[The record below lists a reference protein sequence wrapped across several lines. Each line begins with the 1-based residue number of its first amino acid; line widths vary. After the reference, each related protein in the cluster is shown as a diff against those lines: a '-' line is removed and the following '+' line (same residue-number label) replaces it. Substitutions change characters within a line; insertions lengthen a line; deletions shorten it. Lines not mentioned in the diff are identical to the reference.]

1 MKRASQ
7 IRSVGHWNA
16 NDAVDRVVL
25 DTDERHRR
33 RTVLTGGRG
42 IIFLLDLPH
51 ATALRD
57 GHPGKDFMTMNLQ
70 ANSETASVLARA
82 TSSSSAVRVFP

>member
-33 RTVLTGGRG
+33 RTVLTGERG
-42 IIFLLDLPH
+42 TIFLLDLPH

-57 GHPGKDFMTMNLQ
+57 G
-70 ANSETASVLARA
+70 ANH
-82 TSSSSAVRVFP
+82 